1 MEWWHWVVGGIVLI
15 LLELAIP
22 AFFVIWF
29 GLGALLVAGVLLLAG
44 ALSLTAQLLVWT
56 LSSLAMT
63 ALWFGVF
70 RPGRQ
75 TTRIG
80 TAAGETIGEV
90 GLLVSAVAPFERGR
104 VRFQKPILGA
114 EEWPRPRFPRGSGC
128 GWCRSRAATSRWPGL
143 DLSER
148 NKEQPMS
155 AGLAVAIA
163 VLAFALITIAKGVR
177 LVAQGEEWVVER
189 LGRYHVTLR
198 PGLNI
203 IIPFLDNVAYK
214 LVTKDI
220 ILDVQQQE
228 VITRDNAVILANA
241 IAFVKV
247 TDPVKAVYGV
257 TDFSEAIRNLIMTT
271 LRSIVGEMELDEALS
286 SRDKIKARLR
296 ESIADEAVDWG
307 LTVKSVE
314 IQDIK
319 PSESMQRA
327 MELQAAAERERKAAV
342 TKAEGEKQA
351 AILEAEARLEAAR
364 RDANAQV
371 LLAEASSESIRRVTS
386 AVGSEPGPMM
396 YLLGEKYIASVEK
409 LAQSD
414 NAKVVLMP
422 ADLQETLRGLVG
434 KLGGRG

>member
-1 MEWWHWVVGGIVLI
+1 MTEG
-15 LLELAIP
+15 LAI
-22 AFFVIWF
+22 ALAILVFV
-29 GLGALLVAGVLLLAG
+29 VV
-44 ALSLTAQLLVWT
+44 
-56 LSSLAMT
+56 
-63 ALWFGVF
+63 
-70 RPGRQ
+70 
-75 TTRIG
+75 
-80 TAAGETIGEV
+80 
-90 GLLVSAVAPFERGR
+90 
-104 VRFQKPILGA
+104 
-114 EEWPRPRFPRGSGC
+114 
-128 GWCRSRAATSRWPGL
+128 
-143 DLSER
+143 
-148 NKEQPMS
+148 
-155 AGLAVAIA
+155 
-163 VLAFALITIAKGVR
+163 TIAKGVR

-189 LGRYHVTLR
+189 LGKYHTTLR

-203 IIPFLDNVAYK
+203 LIPYLDNVAYK

-220 ILDVQQQE
+220 ILDVQEQE
-228 VITRDNAVILANA
+228 VITRDNAVILTNA
-241 IAFVKV
+241 IAFVKI

-342 TKAEGEKQA
+342 TKAEGAKQA
-351 AILEAEARLEAAR
+351 AILEAEARLESAK

-371 LLAEASSESIRRVTS
+371 MLAEASAESIRRVS
-386 AVGSEPGPMM
+386 ASIGDQTTPML
-396 YLLGEKYIASVEK
+396 YLLGEKYIASLEK
-409 LAQSD
+409 LGESGSS
-414 NAKVVLMP
+414 KVVVMP

-434 KLGGRG
+434 KLRG